1 MKIRIKLLAHY
12 QQYLPP
18 DNPSSSYEVD
28 VPPDARVEDVLA
40 GLPVPVEESVVLVN
54 GRTPHPGQTLQ
65 EGDVLCLFPAI
76 GGG

>member
-18 DNPSSSYEVD
+18 DSSPSGYETE

-40 GLPVPVEESVVLVN
+40 QLPVPVEESVVLVN
-54 GRTPHPGQTLQ
+54 GRTPQPGQMLQ

>member
-12 QQYLPP
+12 HQYLPP
-18 DNPSSSYEVD
+18 GCRSSYETE

-40 GLPVPVEESVVLVN
+40 QLPVPVEESVVLVN
-54 GRTPHPGQTLQ
+54 GRTPQPGQRLQ

>member
-1 MKIRIKLLAHY
+1 MKIRIKLLATY
-12 QQYLPP
+12 QKYLPP
-18 DNPSSSYEVD
+18 DCSSSSYEAE

-40 GLPVPVEESVVLVN
+40 QFPLPLDDSVILVN
-54 GRTPHPGQTLQ
+54 GRTPQPGQTLQ